1 MHDVLLT
8 VNGDSILLMVNK
20 NCGIDEGQLDM
31 MHCGRLIK
39 MMYYWWLF
47 RTEVL
52 MMVNRYDV
60 LITVNGDD
68 ALLMVTGNDVLL
80 TVNKNWS
87 INDRQQR

>member
-39 MMYYWWLF
+39 MMYY
-47 RTEVL
+47 
-52 MMVNRYDV
+52 
-60 LITVNGDD
+60 
-68 ALLMVTGNDVLL
+68 
-80 TVNKNWS
+80 
-87 INDRQQR
+87 